1 MEGCMGTSGVML
13 LWMIP
18 IPPALAIATAILG
31 PVTVL
36 MAALTMPPDLIRI
49 LRLTKLLHWTWFG

>member
-18 IPPALAIATAILG
+18 IPPARAIATAILG